1 MRRRRRTPGFPASR
15 LLLAASLLVALLT
28 SGSALS
34 GANFSAASANRQTQV
49 SSAADW
55 VPPVVALAD
64 PGAAIRGSV
73 TLTTSASDA
82 YGTGV
87 VSVKVQR
94 ALAGTET
101 WTDICTV
108 ATAPYS
114 CGLDTTRLAND
125 YYDFRAV
132 ATDGAGFTTTSAAI
146 EVQVDN
152 REPSVTMV
160 DPGATLSGV
169 VTLSAE
175 ASDEDSGVASV
186 TIQRSPA
193 GKNSWSEICTI
204 AALPYSCRFDT
215 RTVAEGSYDF
225 RAVATDIAGNSKVSS
240 IVGGRKIDNTVNS
253 ISLED
258 PGAYLHGKVGLT
270 ANASSSAGVASVT
283 IQRSPAGKN
292 SWSEICRV
300 TTSPYSC
307 VFDTATVADGSYDLR
322 AQMTTAVGAQYTSAT
337 VAARQVDNTAIR
349 GTDVQTANRSGGSA
363 GKIEA
368 GDSISLYYSELMSPA
383 SIVAGWSGSAATPI
397 YMRLRDGNLVGT
409 GSSGDTVSF
418 STDSSGAKPIALGSV
433 NLHGGFVKSNKTV
446 AFQATL
452 AASTRAVAGGT
463 ASTLT
468 VTVGSIV
475 SGSGSLQTST
485 ALAQMV
491 WTPSSLA
498 TDLAGNPCS
507 TSPVT
512 ETGVSDRDF

>member
-193 GKNSWSEICTI
+193 GKNSWSEIC
-204 AALPYSCRFDT
+204 
-215 RTVAEGSYDF
+215 
-225 RAVATDIAGNSKVSS
+225 
-240 IVGGRKIDNTVNS
+240 
-253 ISLED
+253 
-258 PGAYLHGKVGLT
+258 
-270 ANASSSAGVASVT
+270 
-283 IQRSPAGKN
+283 
-292 SWSEICRV
+292 RV

-363 GKIEA
+363 CKIEA